1 MRLPVKKVLEVS
13 QKSTGGKPNP
23 PGIFNNFPKLSTIN
37 ITISNVVLKRS
48 DMNPYMR
55 IVIFY

>member
-1 MRLPVKKVLEVS
+1 MRLPVKKVLKVS
-13 QKSTGGKPNP
+13 QKSTGSKPNP
-23 PGIFNNFPKLSTIN
+23 PGIFNNFSKLSTIN

-55 IVIFY
+55 IVIYY